1 MTAAEMQAFIPLLSF
16 ASADSFIRRYR
27 AAGRKKHLPLN
38 SYVSLYGNEDG
49 EKKGKEQEELL
60 EEISDS
66 ARLNPEE
73 LFLDR
78 ERTEYLENAIE
89 KELSPF
95 EKQVLDLYLTGMSY
109 SEIARVLGREEKSTD
124 NALQRLKGKI
134 RKVL

>member
-1 MTAAEMQAFIPLLSF
+1 MQAFIPLLSF

-27 AAGRKKHLPLN
+27 RPGLQKDLPLN

-49 EKKGKEQEELL
+49 AKKGKEQEELL